1 MTDNSSD
8 TASTGL
14 VATNLTVRFGEFTA
28 VDDVSFHTA
37 PGEVHFLIGPN
48 GAGKTTC
55 VDAISGL
62 VQGTGSVTLD
72 DREILG
78 TPVQKIARLGVGR
91 TFQTAS
97 VFEEL
102 SVLQNLDIACGLHRK
117 RRSLFGVR
125 RYVDP
130 RIEEALELT
139 GLGPLEN
146 RRAGIL
152 SHGQKQW
159 LEIAMLLVQDA
170 RALMLDEP
178 VAGMS
183 EDERIATGELLTRIA
198 PGRMVLV
205 VEHDMEFMRRFASR
219 VTVLNRGEILVEG
232 SVDEVQS
239 HPAVQQVYLGTSAGT
254 APESTIGA
262 E

>member
-1 MTDNSSD
+1 MDNS
-8 TASTGL
+8 L
-14 VATNLTVRFGEFTA
+14 IVNNLTVRFGEFTA
-28 VDDVSFHTA
+28 VGDVSFRTD

-55 VDAISGL
+55 VDAITGL
-62 VQGTGSVTLD
+62 VPATGSVTLA

-102 SVLQNLDIACGLHRK
+102 SVLQNLDIACGIHRTV
-117 RRSLFGVR
+117 RSLFGVR
-125 RYVDP
+125 RYIDP

-139 GLGPLEN
+139 GLRRLEN
-146 RRAGIL
+146 RRAGVL

-170 RALMLDEP
+170 DALMLDEP

-183 EDERIATGELLTRIA
+183 EDERVATGELLTRIA
-198 PGRMVLV
+198 PGRMILV
-205 VEHDMEFMRRFASR
+205 VEHDMEFMRQFATR
-219 VTVLNRGEILVEG
+219 VTVLNRGRILAEG
-232 SVDEVQS
+232 TVDEVQA
-239 HPAVQQVYLGTSAGT
+239 HPDVQQVYLGTAQTTTGD
-254 APESTIGA
+254 E
-262 E
+262 

>member
-1 MTDNSSD
+1 MD
-8 TASTGL
+8 AITGL
-14 VATNLTVRFGEFTA
+14 
-28 VDDVSFHTA
+28 A
-37 PGEVHFLIGPN
+37 P
-48 GAGKTTC
+48 
-55 VDAISGL
+55 
-62 VQGTGSVTLD
+62 GTGSVTLD
-72 DREILG
+72 GREILG

-102 SVLQNLDIACGLHRK
+102 SVLQNLDIACGIHRG
-117 RRSLFGVR
+117 RGALFGVR
-125 RYVDP
+125 RFVDP

-139 GLGPLEN
+139 GLRPLEN
-146 RRAGIL
+146 RRAGVL

-183 EDERIATGELLTRIA
+183 EDERVATGELLTRIA
-198 PGRMVLV
+198 PGRMILV
-205 VEHDMEFMRRFASR
+205 VEHDMDFMRQFATR
-219 VTVLNRGEILVEG
+219 VTVLNRGTILAEG
-232 SVDEVQS
+232 SVDEVQA
-239 HPAVQQVYLGTSAGT
+239 HPDVQQVYLGTSAG
-254 APESTIGA
+254 A

>member
-1 MTDNSSD
+1 MSSQNSGLHVTD
-8 TASTGL
+8 
-14 VATNLTVRFGEFTA
+14 LTVRFGEFTA
-28 VDDVSFHTA
+28 VGDVSFHTD

-55 VDAISGL
+55 VDAITGL
-62 VQGTGSVTLD
+62 APGTGSVTLD
-72 DREILG
+72 GREILG
-78 TPVQKIARLGVGR
+78 IPVQKIARLGVGR

-102 SVLQNLDIACGLHRK
+102 SVLQNLDIACGIHR
-117 RRSLFGVR
+117 RRTSLLGVR

-130 RIEEALELT
+130 RIDEALDLT
-139 GLGPLEN
+139 GLRPLEN
-146 RRAGIL
+146 RRAGVL

-205 VEHDMEFMRRFASR
+205 VEHDMDFMRRFATR
-219 VTVLNRGEILVEG
+219 VTVLNRGRVLAEG
-232 SVDEVQS
+232 SVDEVQA
-239 HPAVQQVYLGTSAGT
+239 HPDVQQVYLGTAAATGG
-254 APESTIGA
+254 E
-262 E
+262 

>member
-72 DREILG
+72 GREILG

-198 PGRMVLV
+198 PGRMVLL

-239 HPAVQQVYLGTSAGT
+239 HPAVQQVYLGASAGT